1 MIQKKKEKQTKT
13 NSLELKKL
21 NNKHLSIQ
29 FSLDGFSFCV
39 LNKENNTLVA
49 LHSYSF
55 EETNNSPQRL
65 SANISSLFETV
76 DILNH
81 KYSTVSVTHSNDL
94 FAFVPKTLFNEKN
107 LHNYVS
113 FNNKV
118 YTHDLVVYDL
128 IEKEEL
134 YSVFIPY
141 ININNFF
148 IDRFGSFSYK
158 HITANAVENLMG
170 IYKYSLK
177 PHLFANVEE
186 NNFQLIVI
194 NDKKLQLCNNF
205 PYRTKED
212 FLYYILFTAE
222 QLKLHPESF
231 ELVFMGNVDKA
242 SPLYDIAYKYVK
254 NVGLIENRFPCEF
267 DPVFSESDKRE
278 HYLLINQN

>member
-1 MIQKKKEKQTKT
+1 MIQKQKEKQAKT

-39 LNKENNTLVA
+39 LNKDNNTLVA
-49 LHSYSF
+49 IHSYSF
-55 EETNNSPQRL
+55 EGGNNSPQQL
-65 SANISSLFETV
+65 ITDISSLFETC
-76 DILNH
+76 DLLKH

-94 FAFVPKTLFNEKN
+94 FAFVPKPLFNEKN
-107 LHNYVS
+107 LRKYVS

-118 YTHDLVVYDL
+118 YKHDLVAYDL

-141 ININNFF
+141 INVNNYF

-170 IYKYSLK
+170 IYKFSLK
-177 PHLFANVEE
+177 PHMFVNVEG
-186 NNFQLIVI
+186 NHFQLIVI
-194 NDKKLQLCNNF
+194 NDKKLQLCNSY

-212 FLYYILFTAE
+212 FLYYILFVAE
-222 QLKLHPESF
+222 QLKLHPETL
-231 ELVFMGNVDKA
+231 ELVLMGSVDKE
-242 SPLYDIAYKYVK
+242 SPLYEIAYKYVK
-254 NVGLIENRFPCEF
+254 NVSLIENRFPCEF
-267 DPVFSESDKRE
+267 DPIFTESDKRE